1 LKKLLGTLLLCALIC
16 LMVTM
21 PVFAQGNETDV
32 IPLNG
37 FTDVK
42 VLIETLVAF
51 VLAAILWALTGFF
64 KIRDPN
70 KEGFDPVQ
78 FFTTLVVG
86 AVTGLIAFVIYVVK
100 GVSLAPIEI
109 WEYLIAAG
117 FVAFIESWIKVGW
130 RRIKPYFT
138 SPTETVAV
146 KP

>member
-1 LKKLLGTLLLCALIC
+1 MKSKTLLSLAL
-16 LMVTM
+16 LVAVMLVAV

-37 FTDVK
+37 EIGIADVT
-42 VLIETLVAF
+42 VFVETLVAF

-64 KIRDPN
+64 KIRDPK

-86 AVTGLIAFVIYVVK
+86 AVTGLLAFVIYTVK
-100 GVSLAPIEI
+100 GVSLAPVEI
-109 WEYLIAAG
+109 WEYLVAAG
-117 FVAFIESWIKVGW
+117 FVAFIESWIKVAW

-138 SPTETVAV
+138 PPT
-146 KP
+146 